1 MRRAPTNDAL
11 FGVVK
16 IRPDGRA
23 VHDMHRFKVKA
34 PADSHGP
41 YDYYTLLATIPAAVA
56 FRPLDQGECPM
67 LKP

>member
-1 MRRAPTNDAL
+1 
-11 FGVVK
+11 
-16 IRPDGRA
+16 
-23 VHDMHRFKVKA
+23 VKA